1 MQHDIGTRA
10 VAWTSCRIQRA
21 IPDTGPFSLPAGFK
35 GKTKGTRN
43 RVIKLKLSAVPR
55 PESVNQID
63 YQPSTPSPR
72 PCQVKYSQSEFNF
85 SRSDP
90 LSPLT
95 RHRRR
100 REPPPRVP
108 PSRSELFSEPLE
120 RRDERPVS
128 SRAGMHSQIVCH
140 GCRRVLCYPSGA
152 PSVCCGACQ
161 AITIVPPPALEMA
174 QLICGGCRTLLMYT
188 RNADTVRCSCC
199 RTVNLV
205 RSVNNIAHVNCGQ
218 CRTTLM
224 YPYGAPSV
232 KCALCNFVTNTGIN
246 TMAPTPCPVPTPNGS
261 SYNVPST
268 SVSTTQPQ
276 NVTVVVE
283 NPMTVDG
290 KGKLVSNVVVGIT
303 PGKQ

>member
-1 MQHDIGTRA
+1 
-10 VAWTSCRIQRA
+10 
-21 IPDTGPFSLPAGFK
+21 
-35 GKTKGTRN
+35 
-43 RVIKLKLSAVPR
+43 
-55 PESVNQID
+55 
-63 YQPSTPSPR
+63 
-72 PCQVKYSQSEFNF
+72 
-85 SRSDP
+85 
-90 LSPLT
+90 
-95 RHRRR
+95 
-100 REPPPRVP
+100 
-108 PSRSELFSEPLE
+108 
-120 RRDERPVS
+120 
-128 SRAGMHSQIVCH
+128 
-140 GCRRVLCYPSGA
+140 
-152 PSVCCGACQ
+152 
-161 AITIVPPPALEMA
+161 MA

-303 PGKQ
+303 PGKQWRVVLAVAAYLFCVLFKNLEISDITLLLVIGYWAHLEEQRYNFSGILQRKTWMLKVELWTC